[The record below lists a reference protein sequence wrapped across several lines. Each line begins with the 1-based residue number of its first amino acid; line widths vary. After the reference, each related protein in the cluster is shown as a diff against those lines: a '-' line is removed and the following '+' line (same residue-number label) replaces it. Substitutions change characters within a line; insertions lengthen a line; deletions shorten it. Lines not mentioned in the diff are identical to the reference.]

1 MRSCSETVL
10 SEREVLLSFLDL
22 EDLSGLLV
30 EAQSVSEGS
39 GEFSSKELSSS
50 GWVLM
55 KAAGQSS
62 SLLLVQNGKVSG
74 DVLSDGFDFGQ
85 LGSAT
90 WWGLGISEI
99 S

>member
-1 MRSCSETVL
+1 ML
-10 SEREVLLSFLDL
+10 GFLVGA
-22 EDLSGLLV
+22 ESGP
-30 EAQSVSEGS
+30 EGS

-55 KAAGQSS
+55 KVAGQSG
-62 SLLLVQNGKVSG
+62 SLLLVENGKISG
-74 DVLSDGFDFGQ
+74 DVLSDGFDFSQ

-90 WWGLGISEI
+90 WRGLGISKI